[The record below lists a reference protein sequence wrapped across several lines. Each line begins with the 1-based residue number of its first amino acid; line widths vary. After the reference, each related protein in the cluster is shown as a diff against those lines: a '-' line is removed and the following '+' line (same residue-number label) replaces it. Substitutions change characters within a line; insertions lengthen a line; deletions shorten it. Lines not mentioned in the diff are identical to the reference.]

1 VIYILD
7 LFSGIGGFTL
17 ASQWVG
23 GYMTLAFCEI
33 EDYCRKVLSQNF
45 PDIPIFTDVR
55 ELHPT
60 DVIPRDGVIHLIT
73 AGFPCQDLSVAGNQ
87 AGIEADRSG
96 LFFQILRLSD
106 EFYAYS
112 RVRPSLLLE
121 NVPNLLTGDGGDWAR
136 TVYSELA
143 VRGYRCE
150 WKIISASDVGAPH
163 LRKRWWCL
171 AYLPNSKYEGSRF
184 RDSTEMGEQSRE
196 EKRTGDQSALCT
208 ETSRSEISYSKGL
221 HGNVSNDHSRVLMEG
236 QSIFESGDRGREDDM
251 AHTKRMGWS
260 TGAVEQGEDGGGI
273 PPDLTG
279 ECSEALPN
287 TYRKGLE
294 RQWPQHQLPESKR
307 KTPSGRIHGSR
318 SLTRLGGALPDG
330 LSPWMDEPADLP
342 RVTHEKKYRK
352 QRLMSL
358 GNSIVPAVAMIP
370 LRRFKEIHENQ
381 FA

>member
-1 VIYILD
+1 
-7 LFSGIGGFTL
+7 
-17 ASQWVG
+17 
-23 GYMTLAFCEI
+23 MTLAFCEI

-45 PDIPIFTDVR
+45 PNIPIFTDVR

-121 NVPNLLTGDGGDWAR
+121 NVPNLLTGNGGDWAR

-171 AYLPNSKYEGSRF
+171 AY
-184 RDSTEMGEQSRE
+184 
-196 EKRTGDQSALCT
+196 
-208 ETSRSEISYSKGL
+208 
-221 HGNVSNDHSRVLMEG
+221 
-236 QSIFESGDRGREDDM
+236 M
-251 AHTKRMGWS
+251 AHTKRLGWS
-260 TGAVEQGEDGGGI
+260 TGSVEQGEDGGGG
-273 PPDLTG
+273 PPDHTG
-279 ECSEALPN
+279 DCSEALPHSH
-287 TYRKGLE
+287 RKGLE
-294 RQWPQHQLPESKR
+294 RQWSQHQLPKSKR

-318 SLTRLGGALPDG
+318 SVTRLGGALPDG

-370 LRRFKEIHENQ
+370 LRRFKEIHEKQ
-381 FA
+381 SA

>member
-1 VIYILD
+1 MIKVLD

-33 EDYCRKVLSQNF
+33 EDYCRKVLAKNF
-45 PDIPIFTDVR
+45 PDIPIFNDVT

-73 AGFPCQDLSVAGNQ
+73 AGFPCQDLSTAGNQ
-87 AGIEADRSG
+87 KGIQADRSG

-121 NVPNLLTGDGGDWAR
+121 NVPNLLTGNGGDWAR

-150 WKIISASDVGAPH
+150 
-163 LRKRWWCL
+163 
-171 AYLPNSKYEGSRF
+171 
-184 RDSTEMGEQSRE
+184 
-196 EKRTGDQSALCT
+196 
-208 ETSRSEISYSKGL
+208 
-221 HGNVSNDHSRVLMEG
+221 
-236 QSIFESGDRGREDDM
+236 
-251 AHTKRMGWS
+251 
-260 TGAVEQGEDGGGI
+260 
-273 PPDLTG
+273 
-279 ECSEALPN
+279 CSEALPN

-294 RQWPQHQLPESKR
+294 RQWSQHQLPESKR

-318 SLTRLGGALPDG
+318 SVTRLGGALPDG

-358 GNSIVPAVAMIP
+358 GNSIVPRVAVIP
-370 LRRFKEIHENQ
+370 LRRFKEIYESNKPDCI
-381 FA
+381 

>member
-1 VIYILD
+1 MIFILD

-45 PDIPIFTDVR
+45 PNIPIFTDVR
-55 ELHPT
+55 QLHPT

-121 NVPNLLTGDGGDWAR
+121 NVPNLLTGNGGDWAR

-143 VRGYRCE
+143 LRGYRCE

-171 AYLPNSKYEGSRF
+171 AY
-184 RDSTEMGEQSRE
+184 
-196 EKRTGDQSALCT
+196 
-208 ETSRSEISYSKGL
+208 
-221 HGNVSNDHSRVLMEG
+221 
-236 QSIFESGDRGREDDM
+236 M
-251 AHTKRMGWS
+251 AHTKRLGWS
-260 TGAVEQGEDGGGI
+260 TGSVEQGEDGGGI

-279 ECSEALPN
+279 ECSEALPHS
-287 TYRKGLE
+287 YRKRGRSRNIK
-294 RQWPQHQLPESKR
+294 RQNAENVGQL
-307 KTPSGRIHGSR
+307 SR
-318 SLTRLGGALPDG
+318 SQKHRIRNPEPGLGGALPDG

-370 LRRFKEIHENQ
+370 LRRFKEIHEKQ
-381 FA
+381 SA

>member
-45 PDIPIFTDVR
+45 PNIPIFTDVR
-55 ELHPT
+55 QLHPT

-121 NVPNLLTGDGGDWAR
+121 NVPNLLTGNGGDWAR

-171 AYLPNSKYEGSRF
+171 AY
-184 RDSTEMGEQSRE
+184 
-196 EKRTGDQSALCT
+196 
-208 ETSRSEISYSKGL
+208 
-221 HGNVSNDHSRVLMEG
+221 
-236 QSIFESGDRGREDDM
+236 M

-260 TGAVEQGEDGGGI
+260 TGSVEQGEDGGGG
-273 PPDLTG
+273 PPDHTG
-279 ECSEALPN
+279 DCSEALPHSH
-287 TYRKGLE
+287 RKGLE
-294 RQWPQHQLPESKR
+294 RQWSQHQLPESKR
-307 KTPSGRIHGSR
+307 KTPSGRFHGSR
-318 SLTRLGGALPDG
+318 SVTRLGGALPDG

-370 LRRFKEIHENQ
+370 LRRFKEIHEKQ
-381 FA
+381 SA

>member
-1 VIYILD
+1 VIYVLD

-45 PDIPIFTDVR
+45 PNIPIFTDVR

-87 AGIEADRSG
+87 KGIQADRSG

-143 VRGYRCE
+143 LRGYRCE

-171 AYLPNSKYEGSRF
+171 AYLP
-184 RDSTEMGEQSRE
+184 
-196 EKRTGDQSALCT
+196 
-208 ETSRSEISYSKGL
+208 YSKGL

-236 QSIFESGDRGREDDM
+236 QSISESGDRGRENDM

-260 TGAVEQGEDGGGI
+260 TGSVEQGEDGGGG
-273 PPDLTG
+273 PPDHTG
-279 ECSEALPN
+279 DCSEALPHSH
-287 TYRKGLE
+287 RKGLE
-294 RQWPQHQLPESKR
+294 RQWSQHQLPKSKR

-318 SLTRLGGALPDG
+318 SVTRLGGALPDG

-370 LRRFKEIHENQ
+370 LRRFKEIHEKQ
-381 FA
+381 SA

>member
-1 VIYILD
+1 MIRVLD
-7 LFSGIGGFTL
+7 LFSGIGGFAL
-17 ASQWVG
+17 ASQRVG
-23 GYMTLAFCEI
+23 GFATLAFCEI
-33 EDYCRKVLSQNF
+33 EDYCRKVLAKNF
-45 PDIPIFTDVR
+45 PNIPIFTDVR

-73 AGFPCQDLSVAGNQ
+73 AGFPCQDLSIAGNQ

-121 NVPNLLTGDGGDWAR
+121 NVPNLLTGNGGDWAR

-171 AYLPNSKYEGSRF
+171 AYLP
-184 RDSTEMGEQSRE
+184 
-196 EKRTGDQSALCT
+196 
-208 ETSRSEISYSKGL
+208 YSKSL

-236 QSIFESGDRGREDDM
+236 QSISESGDRGRENDM
-251 AHTKRMGWS
+251 AHTN
-260 TGAVEQGEDGGGI
+260 EQGF
-273 PPDLTG
+273 
-279 ECSEALPN
+279 LPHS
-287 TYRKGLE
+287 YRKRG
-294 RQWPQHQLPESKR
+294 RSRNSKR
-307 KTPSGRIHGSR
+307 QNAENVGQLSR
-318 SLTRLGGALPDG
+318 SQKHRIRNPEPRLGGALPDG

-358 GNSIVPAVAMIP
+358 GNSIVPQVAMIP
-370 LRRFKEIHENQ
+370 LRRFKEIHESKKSDCI
-381 FA
+381 

>member
-1 VIYILD
+1 
-7 LFSGIGGFTL
+7 
-17 ASQWVG
+17 
-23 GYMTLAFCEI
+23 MTLAFCEI

-45 PDIPIFTDVR
+45 PNIPIFTDVR
-55 ELHPT
+55 KLHPT

-121 NVPNLLTGDGGDWAR
+121 NVPNLLTGNGGDWAR

-171 AYLPNSKYEGSRF
+171 AY
-184 RDSTEMGEQSRE
+184 
-196 EKRTGDQSALCT
+196 
-208 ETSRSEISYSKGL
+208 
-221 HGNVSNDHSRVLMEG
+221 
-236 QSIFESGDRGREDDM
+236 M
-251 AHTKRMGWS
+251 AHTKRLGWS
-260 TGAVEQGEDGGGI
+260 TGSVEQGEDGGGG
-273 PPDLTG
+273 PPDHTG
-279 ECSEALPN
+279 DCSEALPHSH
-287 TYRKGLE
+287 RKGLE
-294 RQWPQHQLPESKR
+294 RQWPQHQLPKSKR
-307 KTPSGRIHGSR
+307 KTPFGRIHGSR
-318 SLTRLGGALPDG
+318 SVTRLGRTLPDG

-370 LRRFKEIHENQ
+370 LRRFKEIHEKQ
-381 FA
+381 SA

>member
-1 VIYILD
+1 
-7 LFSGIGGFTL
+7 
-17 ASQWVG
+17 
-23 GYMTLAFCEI
+23 MTLAFCEI

-45 PDIPIFTDVR
+45 PNIPIFTDVR
-55 ELHPT
+55 QLHPT

-121 NVPNLLTGDGGDWAR
+121 NVPNLLTGNGGDWAR

-171 AYLPNSKYEGSRF
+171 AY
-184 RDSTEMGEQSRE
+184 
-196 EKRTGDQSALCT
+196 
-208 ETSRSEISYSKGL
+208 
-221 HGNVSNDHSRVLMEG
+221 
-236 QSIFESGDRGREDDM
+236 M
-251 AHTKRMGWS
+251 AHTKRLGWS
-260 TGAVEQGEDGGGI
+260 TGSVEQGEDGGGG
-273 PPDLTG
+273 PPDHTG
-279 ECSEALPN
+279 DCSKALSHSH
-287 TYRKGLE
+287 RKGLE
-294 RQWPQHQLPESKR
+294 RQWSQHQLPESKR
-307 KTPSGRIHGSR
+307 KTPSGRIHRSR
-318 SLTRLGGALPDG
+318 SVTRLGGALPDG

-370 LRRFKEIHENQ
+370 LRRFKEIHEKQ
-381 FA
+381 SA

>member
-1 VIYILD
+1 VIYVLD

-45 PDIPIFTDVR
+45 PNIPIFTDVR

-87 AGIEADRSG
+87 KGIQADRSG

-106 EFYAYS
+106 ELYAYS

-143 VRGYRCE
+143 LRGYRCE

-163 LRKRWWCL
+163 LRKRWWCI
-171 AYLPNSKYEGSRF
+171 AYLP
-184 RDSTEMGEQSRE
+184 
-196 EKRTGDQSALCT
+196 
-208 ETSRSEISYSKGL
+208 YSKSL

-236 QSIFESGDRGREDDM
+236 QSISESGDRGRENDM
-251 AHTKRMGWS
+251 AHTNEQGLEGS
-260 TGAVEQGEDGGGI
+260 TGQGIQRGVYGS
-273 PPDLTG
+273 TRN
-279 ECSEALPN
+279 SQRN
-287 TYRKGLE
+287 
-294 RQWPQHQLPESKR
+294 SKR
-307 KTPSGRIHGSR
+307 SIKPGLGR
-318 SLTRLGGALPDG
+318 TLPDG

-370 LRRFKEIHENQ
+370 LRRFKEIHEKQ
-381 FA
+381 SA

>member
-1 VIYILD
+1 VIYVLD

-45 PDIPIFTDVR
+45 PNIPIFTDVR

-121 NVPNLLTGDGGDWAR
+121 NVPNLLTGNGGDWAR

-171 AYLPNSKYEGSRF
+171 AY
-184 RDSTEMGEQSRE
+184 
-196 EKRTGDQSALCT
+196 
-208 ETSRSEISYSKGL
+208 
-221 HGNVSNDHSRVLMEG
+221 
-236 QSIFESGDRGREDDM
+236 M
-251 AHTKRMGWS
+251 AHTKRLGWS
-260 TGAVEQGEDGGGI
+260 TGSVEQGEDGGGG
-273 PPDLTG
+273 PPDYTG
-279 ECSEALPN
+279 DCSEALPHS
-287 TYRKGLE
+287 YRKGLE
-294 RQWPQHQLPESKR
+294 RQWSQHQLPESKR
-307 KTPSGRIHGSR
+307 KTPSGRIYGSR
-318 SLTRLGGALPDG
+318 SVTRLGGALPDG

-370 LRRFKEIHENQ
+370 LRRFKEIHEKQ
-381 FA
+381 SA

>member
-1 VIYILD
+1 VIYVLD

-45 PDIPIFTDVR
+45 PNIPIFTDVR
-55 ELHPT
+55 QLHPT

-121 NVPNLLTGDGGDWAR
+121 NVPNLLTGNGGDWAR

-171 AYLPNSKYEGSRF
+171 AY
-184 RDSTEMGEQSRE
+184 
-196 EKRTGDQSALCT
+196 
-208 ETSRSEISYSKGL
+208 
-221 HGNVSNDHSRVLMEG
+221 
-236 QSIFESGDRGREDDM
+236 M
-251 AHTKRMGWS
+251 AHTKRLGWS
-260 TGAVEQGEDGGGI
+260 TGSVEQGEDGGGG
-273 PPDLTG
+273 PPDHTG
-279 ECSEALPN
+279 DCSEALPHS
-287 TYRKGLE
+287 YRKGLE
-294 RQWPQHQLPESKR
+294 RQWSQHQLPKSKR
-307 KTPSGRIHGSR
+307 KTPFGRIHGSR
-318 SLTRLGGALPDG
+318 SVTRLGGALPDG

-370 LRRFKEIHENQ
+370 LRRFKEIHEKQ
-381 FA
+381 SA

>member
-1 VIYILD
+1 MIYILD

-45 PDIPIFTDVR
+45 PNIPIFTDVR

-121 NVPNLLTGDGGDWAR
+121 NVPNLLTGNGGDWAR

-171 AYLPNSKYEGSRF
+171 AY
-184 RDSTEMGEQSRE
+184 
-196 EKRTGDQSALCT
+196 
-208 ETSRSEISYSKGL
+208 
-221 HGNVSNDHSRVLMEG
+221 
-236 QSIFESGDRGREDDM
+236 M
-251 AHTKRMGWS
+251 AHTKRLGWS
-260 TGAVEQGEDGGGI
+260 TGSVEQGEDGGGG
-273 PPDLTG
+273 PPDHTG
-279 ECSEALPN
+279 DCSEALSDS
-287 TYRKGLE
+287 YRKRG
-294 RQWPQHQLPESKR
+294 RSRNSKR
-307 KTPSGRIHGSR
+307 QNAENVGQLSRGQEHRIR
-318 SLTRLGGALPDG
+318 NPEPRLGGALPDG

-370 LRRFKEIHENQ
+370 LRRFKEIHEKQ
-381 FA
+381 SA

>member
-1 VIYILD
+1 MIYILD

-45 PDIPIFTDVR
+45 PNIPIFTDVR

-121 NVPNLLTGDGGDWAR
+121 NVPNLLTGNGGDWAR

-171 AYLPNSKYEGSRF
+171 AY
-184 RDSTEMGEQSRE
+184 
-196 EKRTGDQSALCT
+196 
-208 ETSRSEISYSKGL
+208 
-221 HGNVSNDHSRVLMEG
+221 
-236 QSIFESGDRGREDDM
+236 M
-251 AHTKRMGWS
+251 AHTKRLGWS
-260 TGAVEQGEDGGGI
+260 TGSVEQGEDGGGI

-279 ECSEALPN
+279 ECSEALPHS
-287 TYRKGLE
+287 YRKRG
-294 RQWPQHQLPESKR
+294 RSRNSKR
-307 KTPSGRIHGSR
+307 QNAENVGQLSRGQKHRIR
-318 SLTRLGGALPDG
+318 NPEPRLGGALPDG

-370 LRRFKEIHENQ
+370 LRRFKEIHEKQ
-381 FA
+381 SA

>member
-1 VIYILD
+1 MIHILD

-17 ASQWVG
+17 ASQSVG

-45 PDIPIFTDVR
+45 PNIPIFTDVR
-55 ELHPT
+55 QLHPT

-112 RVRPSLLLE
+112 RVRPALLLE

-171 AYLPNSKYEGSRF
+171 AY
-184 RDSTEMGEQSRE
+184 
-196 EKRTGDQSALCT
+196 
-208 ETSRSEISYSKGL
+208 
-221 HGNVSNDHSRVLMEG
+221 
-236 QSIFESGDRGREDDM
+236 M

-260 TGAVEQGEDGGGI
+260 TGSVEQGEDGGGI

-279 ECSEALPN
+279 ECSKALPHS
-287 TYRKGLE
+287 YRKGLE
-294 RQWPQHQLPESKR
+294 RQWSQHQLPESKR
-307 KTPSGRIHGSR
+307 KTPSGRIHRSR
-318 SLTRLGGALPDG
+318 SVTRLGGALPDG

-370 LRRFKEIHENQ
+370 LRRFKEIHEKQ
-381 FA
+381 SA

>member
-45 PDIPIFTDVR
+45 PNIPIFTDVR

-121 NVPNLLTGDGGDWAR
+121 NVPNLLTGNGGDWAR

-163 LRKRWWCL
+163 LRKRWWCI
-171 AYLPNSKYEGSRF
+171 AY
-184 RDSTEMGEQSRE
+184 
-196 EKRTGDQSALCT
+196 
-208 ETSRSEISYSKGL
+208 
-221 HGNVSNDHSRVLMEG
+221 
-236 QSIFESGDRGREDDM
+236 M
-251 AHTKRMGWS
+251 AHTKRLGWS
-260 TGAVEQGEDGGGI
+260 TGSVEQGEDGGGI

-279 ECSEALPN
+279 ECSEA
-287 TYRKGLE
+287 YIIRF
-294 RQWPQHQLPESKR
+294 
-307 KTPSGRIHGSR
+307 R
-318 SLTRLGGALPDG
+318 STEPGLGGALPDG

-370 LRRFKEIHENQ
+370 LRRFKEIHEKQ
-381 FA
+381 SA

>member
-1 VIYILD
+1 MIYILD

-45 PDIPIFTDVR
+45 PNIPIFTDVR
-55 ELHPT
+55 QLHPT

-87 AGIEADRSG
+87 EGIEADRSG

-121 NVPNLLTGDGGDWAR
+121 NVPNLLTGNGGDWAR

-171 AYLPNSKYEGSRF
+171 AY
-184 RDSTEMGEQSRE
+184 
-196 EKRTGDQSALCT
+196 
-208 ETSRSEISYSKGL
+208 
-221 HGNVSNDHSRVLMEG
+221 
-236 QSIFESGDRGREDDM
+236 M
-251 AHTKRMGWS
+251 AHTKRLGWS
-260 TGAVEQGEDGGGI
+260 TGSVEQGEDGGGGS
-273 PPDLTG
+273 PDHTG
-279 ECSEALPN
+279 DCSEALPHSH
-287 TYRKGLE
+287 RKGLE
-294 RQWPQHQLPESKR
+294 RQWSQHQLPESKR
-307 KTPSGRIHGSR
+307 KTPSGRFHGSR
-318 SLTRLGGALPDG
+318 SVTRLGGALPDG

-370 LRRFKEIHENQ
+370 LRRFKEIHEKQ
-381 FA
+381 SS

>member
-1 VIYILD
+1 MIYILD

-45 PDIPIFTDVR
+45 PNIPIFTDVR

-121 NVPNLLTGDGGDWAR
+121 NVPNLLTGNGGDWAR

-143 VRGYRCE
+143 IRGYRCE

-171 AYLPNSKYEGSRF
+171 AY
-184 RDSTEMGEQSRE
+184 
-196 EKRTGDQSALCT
+196 
-208 ETSRSEISYSKGL
+208 
-221 HGNVSNDHSRVLMEG
+221 
-236 QSIFESGDRGREDDM
+236 M
-251 AHTKRMGWS
+251 AHTKRLGWS
-260 TGAVEQGEDGGGI
+260 TGSVEQGEDGGGG
-273 PPDLTG
+273 PPDRTG
-279 ECSEALPN
+279 DCSEALSN

-294 RQWPQHQLPESKR
+294 RQWSQHQLPESKR

-318 SLTRLGGALPDG
+318 SVTRLGGALPDG

-370 LRRFKEIHENQ
+370 LRRFKEIHEKQ
-381 FA
+381 SA

>member
-1 VIYILD
+1 MIHILD

-45 PDIPIFTDVR
+45 PNIPIFTDVR

-60 DVIPRDGVIHLIT
+60 NVIPRDGVIHLIT

-87 AGIEADRSG
+87 KGIQADRSG

-121 NVPNLLTGDGGDWAR
+121 NVPNLLTGNGGDWAR

-171 AYLPNSKYEGSRF
+171 AY
-184 RDSTEMGEQSRE
+184 
-196 EKRTGDQSALCT
+196 
-208 ETSRSEISYSKGL
+208 
-221 HGNVSNDHSRVLMEG
+221 
-236 QSIFESGDRGREDDM
+236 M

-260 TGAVEQGEDGGGI
+260 TGSVEQGEDGGGI

-279 ECSEALPN
+279 ECSEA
-287 TYRKGLE
+287 YIIKF
-294 RQWPQHQLPESKR
+294 
-307 KTPSGRIHGSR
+307 R
-318 SLTRLGGALPDG
+318 SAQSRLGGALPDG

-370 LRRFKEIHENQ
+370 LRRFKEIHEKQ
-381 FA
+381 SA

>member
-1 VIYILD
+1 MIYILD

-45 PDIPIFTDVR
+45 PNIPIFTDVR

-121 NVPNLLTGDGGDWAR
+121 NVPNLLTGNGGDWAR

-143 VRGYRCE
+143 IRGYRCE

-171 AYLPNSKYEGSRF
+171 AYLP
-184 RDSTEMGEQSRE
+184 
-196 EKRTGDQSALCT
+196 
-208 ETSRSEISYSKGL
+208 YSKSL

-236 QSIFESGDRGREDDM
+236 QSISESGDRGRKNDFSNSHSSRRGERWG
-251 AHTKRMGWS
+251 AKSVPKKLITSKRNSQKTGS
-260 TGAVEQGEDGGGI
+260 TGQS
-273 PPDLTG
+273 
-279 ECSEALPN
+279 EC
-287 TYRKGLE
+287 
-294 RQWPQHQLPESKR
+294 
-307 KTPSGRIHGSR
+307 
-318 SLTRLGGALPDG
+318 RLGGMVDGIPDW
-330 LSPWMDEPADLP
+330 LHEPERVP
-342 RVTHEKKYRK
+342 RVITGQINRVS
-352 QRLMSL
+352 RLRGL

-370 LRRFKEIHENQ
+370 LRRFKEIHEKQ
-381 FA
+381 SA

>member
-1 VIYILD
+1 
-7 LFSGIGGFTL
+7 
-17 ASQWVG
+17 
-23 GYMTLAFCEI
+23 MTVAFCEI

-45 PDIPIFTDVR
+45 PNIPIFTDVR

-121 NVPNLLTGDGGDWAR
+121 NVPNLLTGNGGDWAR

-171 AYLPNSKYEGSRF
+171 AYLP
-184 RDSTEMGEQSRE
+184 
-196 EKRTGDQSALCT
+196 
-208 ETSRSEISYSKGL
+208 YSKGL

-236 QSIFESGDRGREDDM
+236 QSISESGDRGREDDM
-251 AHTKRMGWS
+251 AHS
-260 TGAVEQGEDGGGI
+260 Y
-273 PPDLTG
+273 
-279 ECSEALPN
+279 C
-287 TYRKGLE
+287 KGLE
-294 RQWPQHQLPESKR
+294 RQWSQHQLPKSKR

-318 SLTRLGGALPDG
+318 SVTRLGGALPDG

-370 LRRFKEIHENQ
+370 LRRFKEIHEKQ
-381 FA
+381 SA

>member
-1 VIYILD
+1 
-7 LFSGIGGFTL
+7 
-17 ASQWVG
+17 
-23 GYMTLAFCEI
+23 MTLAFCEI

-45 PDIPIFTDVR
+45 PNIPIFTDVR

-121 NVPNLLTGDGGDWAR
+121 NVPNLLTGNGGDWAR

-143 VRGYRCE
+143 IRGYRCE

-171 AYLPNSKYEGSRF
+171 AY
-184 RDSTEMGEQSRE
+184 
-196 EKRTGDQSALCT
+196 
-208 ETSRSEISYSKGL
+208 
-221 HGNVSNDHSRVLMEG
+221 
-236 QSIFESGDRGREDDM
+236 M
-251 AHTKRMGWS
+251 AHTKRLGWS
-260 TGAVEQGEDGGGI
+260 TGSVEQGEDGGGG
-273 PPDLTG
+273 PPDHTG
-279 ECSEALPN
+279 DCSEALPHSH
-287 TYRKGLE
+287 RKGLE
-294 RQWPQHQLPESKR
+294 RQWSQHQLPESKR
-307 KTPSGRIHGSR
+307 KTPSGRFHGSR
-318 SLTRLGGALPDG
+318 SVTRLGGALPDG

-370 LRRFKEIHENQ
+370 LRRFKEIHEKQ
-381 FA
+381 SA

>member
-1 VIYILD
+1 MIYILD
-7 LFSGIGGFTL
+7 LFSGIGGSTL

-45 PDIPIFTDVR
+45 PNIPIFTDVR
-55 ELHPT
+55 QLHPT

-73 AGFPCQDLSVAGNQ
+73 AGFPCQDLSVAGKQ

-121 NVPNLLTGDGGDWAR
+121 NVPNLLTGNGGDWAR

-171 AYLPNSKYEGSRF
+171 AY
-184 RDSTEMGEQSRE
+184 
-196 EKRTGDQSALCT
+196 
-208 ETSRSEISYSKGL
+208 
-221 HGNVSNDHSRVLMEG
+221 
-236 QSIFESGDRGREDDM
+236 M
-251 AHTKRMGWS
+251 AHTKRLGWS
-260 TGAVEQGEDGGGI
+260 TGSVEQGKNGGGGT
-273 PPDLTG
+273 PNHTG
-279 ECSEALPN
+279 DCSEALSHSH
-287 TYRKGLE
+287 RKGFQ
-294 RQWPQHQLPESKR
+294 RQWSQHQLPESKR
-307 KTPSGRIHGSR
+307 KTPSGRFHGSR
-318 SLTRLGGALPDG
+318 SVTRLGGALPDG

-370 LRRFKEIHENQ
+370 LRRFKEIHEKQ
-381 FA
+381 SA

>member
-1 VIYILD
+1 MIYILD

-45 PDIPIFTDVR
+45 PNIPIFTDVR

-121 NVPNLLTGDGGDWAR
+121 NVPNLLTGNGGDWAR

-171 AYLPNSKYEGSRF
+171 AY
-184 RDSTEMGEQSRE
+184 
-196 EKRTGDQSALCT
+196 
-208 ETSRSEISYSKGL
+208 
-221 HGNVSNDHSRVLMEG
+221 
-236 QSIFESGDRGREDDM
+236 M
-251 AHTKRMGWS
+251 AHTKRLGWS
-260 TGAVEQGEDGGGI
+260 TGSVEQGEDGGGI

-279 ECSEALPN
+279 QCSEA
-287 TYRKGLE
+287 YIIRF
-294 RQWPQHQLPESKR
+294 
-307 KTPSGRIHGSR
+307 R
-318 SLTRLGGALPDG
+318 STEPRLGGALPDG

-370 LRRFKEIHENQ
+370 LRRFKEIHEKQ
-381 FA
+381 SS

>member
-1 VIYILD
+1 
-7 LFSGIGGFTL
+7 
-17 ASQWVG
+17 
-23 GYMTLAFCEI
+23 MTLAFCEI

-45 PDIPIFTDVR
+45 PNIPIFTDVR

-121 NVPNLLTGDGGDWAR
+121 NVPNLLTGNGGDWAR

-143 VRGYRCE
+143 IRGYRCE

-171 AYLPNSKYEGSRF
+171 AY
-184 RDSTEMGEQSRE
+184 
-196 EKRTGDQSALCT
+196 
-208 ETSRSEISYSKGL
+208 
-221 HGNVSNDHSRVLMEG
+221 
-236 QSIFESGDRGREDDM
+236 M
-251 AHTKRMGWS
+251 ADTKRLGWS
-260 TGAVEQGEDGGGI
+260 TGSVEQGEDGGGG
-273 PPDLTG
+273 PPDHTG
-279 ECSEALPN
+279 DCSEALPHSH
-287 TYRKGLE
+287 RKGLE
-294 RQWPQHQLPESKR
+294 RQWSQHQLPESKR
-307 KTPSGRIHGSR
+307 KTPSGRFHRSR
-318 SLTRLGGALPDG
+318 SVTRLGGALPDG

-370 LRRFKEIHENQ
+370 LRRFKEIHEKQ
-381 FA
+381 SA

>member
-1 VIYILD
+1 
-7 LFSGIGGFTL
+7 
-17 ASQWVG
+17 
-23 GYMTLAFCEI
+23 MTLAFCEI

-45 PDIPIFTDVR
+45 PNIPIFTDVR

-121 NVPNLLTGDGGDWAR
+121 NVPNLLTGNGGDWAR

-171 AYLPNSKYEGSRF
+171 AY
-184 RDSTEMGEQSRE
+184 
-196 EKRTGDQSALCT
+196 
-208 ETSRSEISYSKGL
+208 
-221 HGNVSNDHSRVLMEG
+221 
-236 QSIFESGDRGREDDM
+236 M
-251 AHTKRMGWS
+251 AHTKRLGWS
-260 TGAVEQGEDGGGI
+260 TGSVEQGEDGGGG
-273 PPDLTG
+273 PPDHTG
-279 ECSEALPN
+279 DCSEALPHSH
-287 TYRKGLE
+287 RKGLE
-294 RQWPQHQLPESKR
+294 RQWSQHQLPESKR
-307 KTPSGRIHGSR
+307 KTPSGRIHRSR
-318 SLTRLGGALPDG
+318 SVTRLGGALPDG

-370 LRRFKEIHENQ
+370 LRRFKEIHEKQ
-381 FA
+381 SA

>member
-1 VIYILD
+1 MIYVLD

-45 PDIPIFTDVR
+45 PNIPIFTDVR

-121 NVPNLLTGDGGDWAR
+121 NVPNLLTGNGGDWAR

-143 VRGYRCE
+143 IRGYRCE

-171 AYLPNSKYEGSRF
+171 AY
-184 RDSTEMGEQSRE
+184 
-196 EKRTGDQSALCT
+196 
-208 ETSRSEISYSKGL
+208 
-221 HGNVSNDHSRVLMEG
+221 
-236 QSIFESGDRGREDDM
+236 M
-251 AHTKRMGWS
+251 AHTKRLGWS
-260 TGAVEQGEDGGGI
+260 TGSVEQGEDGGGG
-273 PPDLTG
+273 PPDYPSD
-279 ECSEALPN
+279 CSKSLSDSKSTRFIREEKYEN
-287 TYRKGLE
+287 YEKD
-294 RQWPQHQLPESKR
+294 LPEGGRPDIANKNQ
-307 KTPSGRIHGSR
+307 SGTWR
-318 SLTRLGGALPDG
+318 GATEFGVRGMVDG
-330 LSPWMDEPADLP
+330 IPNWLDEPEGVP
-342 RVTHEKKYRK
+342 RVIKGQKKRSE
-352 QRLMSL
+352 RLRGL

-370 LRRFKEIHENQ
+370 LRRFKEIHEKQ
-381 FA
+381 SA

>member
-1 VIYILD
+1 MIYILD

-45 PDIPIFTDVR
+45 PNIPIFTDVR
-55 ELHPT
+55 QLHPT

-121 NVPNLLTGDGGDWAR
+121 NVPNLLTGNGGDWAR

-143 VRGYRCE
+143 IRGYRCE

-171 AYLPNSKYEGSRF
+171 AY
-184 RDSTEMGEQSRE
+184 
-196 EKRTGDQSALCT
+196 
-208 ETSRSEISYSKGL
+208 
-221 HGNVSNDHSRVLMEG
+221 
-236 QSIFESGDRGREDDM
+236 M

-260 TGAVEQGEDGGGI
+260 TGSVEQGEDGGGG
-273 PPDLTG
+273 PPDHTG
-279 ECSEALPN
+279 DCSEALPHSH
-287 TYRKGLE
+287 RKGLE
-294 RQWPQHQLPESKR
+294 RQWSQHQLPKSKR

-318 SLTRLGGALPDG
+318 SVTRLGGALPDG

-370 LRRFKEIHENQ
+370 LRRFKEIHEKQ
-381 FA
+381 SS

>member
-1 VIYILD
+1 MITILD

-45 PDIPIFTDVR
+45 PNIPIFTDVR

-121 NVPNLLTGDGGDWAR
+121 NVPNLLTGNGGDWAR

-171 AYLPNSKYEGSRF
+171 AY
-184 RDSTEMGEQSRE
+184 
-196 EKRTGDQSALCT
+196 
-208 ETSRSEISYSKGL
+208 
-221 HGNVSNDHSRVLMEG
+221 
-236 QSIFESGDRGREDDM
+236 M

-260 TGAVEQGEDGGGI
+260 TGSVEQGEDGEGI
-273 PPDLTG
+273 PPDHTG
-279 ECSEALPN
+279 NCSEALPHSH
-287 TYRKGLE
+287 RKGLE
-294 RQWPQHQLPESKR
+294 RQWSKHQLPESKR
-307 KTPSGRIHGSR
+307 KTPSGRFHGSR
-318 SLTRLGGALPDG
+318 SVTRLGGALPDG

-370 LRRFKEIHENQ
+370 LRRFKEIHEKQ
-381 FA
+381 SS

>member
-1 VIYILD
+1 MIYVLD

-45 PDIPIFTDVR
+45 PNIPIFTDVR

-87 AGIEADRSG
+87 AGIEANRSG

-143 VRGYRCE
+143 LRGYRCE

-171 AYLPNSKYEGSRF
+171 AY
-184 RDSTEMGEQSRE
+184 
-196 EKRTGDQSALCT
+196 
-208 ETSRSEISYSKGL
+208 
-221 HGNVSNDHSRVLMEG
+221 
-236 QSIFESGDRGREDDM
+236 M

-260 TGAVEQGEDGGGI
+260 TGSVKQGEDGGGVS
-273 PPDLTG
+273 PDYPG
-279 ECSEALPN
+279 ECSEALPHS
-287 TYRKGLE
+287 YRKGLE
-294 RQWPQHQLPESKR
+294 RQWSQHQLPESKR

-318 SLTRLGGALPDG
+318 SVTRLGGALPDG

-370 LRRFKEIHENQ
+370 LRRFKEIHEKQ
-381 FA
+381 SA

>member
-1 VIYILD
+1 
-7 LFSGIGGFTL
+7 
-17 ASQWVG
+17 
-23 GYMTLAFCEI
+23 MTLAFCEI

-45 PDIPIFTDVR
+45 PNIPIFTDVR

-121 NVPNLLTGDGGDWAR
+121 NVPNLLTGNGGDWAR
-136 TVYSELA
+136 TVFSELA
-143 VRGYRCE
+143 IRGYRCE

-171 AYLPNSKYEGSRF
+171 AY
-184 RDSTEMGEQSRE
+184 
-196 EKRTGDQSALCT
+196 
-208 ETSRSEISYSKGL
+208 
-221 HGNVSNDHSRVLMEG
+221 
-236 QSIFESGDRGREDDM
+236 M
-251 AHTKRMGWS
+251 AHTKCLGWS
-260 TGAVEQGEDGGGI
+260 TGSVEQGEDGGGG
-273 PPDLTG
+273 PPDHTG
-279 ECSEALPN
+279 DCSEALSN

-294 RQWPQHQLPESKR
+294 RQWSQHQLPESKR

-318 SLTRLGGALPDG
+318 SVTRLGGALPDG

-370 LRRFKEIHENQ
+370 LRRFKEIHEKQ
-381 FA
+381 SA

>member
-1 VIYILD
+1 
-7 LFSGIGGFTL
+7 
-17 ASQWVG
+17 
-23 GYMTLAFCEI
+23 MTLAFCEI

-45 PDIPIFTDVR
+45 PNIPIFTDVR
-55 ELHPT
+55 KLHPT

-121 NVPNLLTGDGGDWAR
+121 NVPNLLTGNGGDWAR

-143 VRGYRCE
+143 IRGYRCE

-171 AYLPNSKYEGSRF
+171 AY
-184 RDSTEMGEQSRE
+184 
-196 EKRTGDQSALCT
+196 
-208 ETSRSEISYSKGL
+208 
-221 HGNVSNDHSRVLMEG
+221 
-236 QSIFESGDRGREDDM
+236 M
-251 AHTKRMGWS
+251 AHTKRLGWS
-260 TGAVEQGEDGGGI
+260 TGSVEQGEDGGGG
-273 PPDLTG
+273 PPDHTG
-279 ECSEALPN
+279 DCSEALPHSH
-287 TYRKGLE
+287 RKGLE
-294 RQWPQHQLPESKR
+294 RQWSQHQLPKSKR

-318 SLTRLGGALPDG
+318 SVTRLGGALPDG

-370 LRRFKEIHENQ
+370 LRRFKEIHEKQ
-381 FA
+381 SA

>member
-1 VIYILD
+1 MIFILD

-23 GYMTLAFCEI
+23 GYMTLGFCEI

-45 PDIPIFTDVR
+45 PNIPIFTDVR

-60 DVIPRDGVIHLIT
+60 NVIPRDGVIHLIT

-106 EFYAYS
+106 EFYTYS

-121 NVPNLLTGDGGDWAR
+121 NVPNLLTGNGGDWAR

-171 AYLPNSKYEGSRF
+171 AYLP
-184 RDSTEMGEQSRE
+184 
-196 EKRTGDQSALCT
+196 
-208 ETSRSEISYSKGL
+208 YSKGL
-221 HGNVSNDHSRVLMEG
+221 HGNVSNDYSRVLMEG
-236 QSIFESGDRGREDDM
+236 QSISESGDRGREDDM
-251 AHTKRMGWS
+251 AHTKRLGWS
-260 TGAVEQGEDGGGI
+260 TGSVEQGEDGGGI

-279 ECSEALPN
+279 ECSEA
-287 TYRKGLE
+287 YIIKF
-294 RQWPQHQLPESKR
+294 
-307 KTPSGRIHGSR
+307 R
-318 SLTRLGGALPDG
+318 SAQSRLGGALPDG

-370 LRRFKEIHENQ
+370 LRRFKEIHEKQ
-381 FA
+381 SA

>member
-1 VIYILD
+1 MIRVLD
-7 LFSGIGGFTL
+7 LFSGIGGFAL
-17 ASQWVG
+17 ASQRVG
-23 GYMTLAFCEI
+23 GFATLAFCEI
-33 EDYCRKVLSQNF
+33 EDYCRKVLAKNF
-45 PDIPIFTDVR
+45 PNIPIFTDVR

-73 AGFPCQDLSVAGNQ
+73 AGFPCQDLSIAGNQ

-136 TVYSELA
+136 TVYGELA
-143 VRGYRCE
+143 SRGYRCE

-171 AYLPNSKYEGSRF
+171 AYLP
-184 RDSTEMGEQSRE
+184 
-196 EKRTGDQSALCT
+196 
-208 ETSRSEISYSKGL
+208 YSKGL

-236 QSIFESGDRGREDDM
+236 QSISESGDRGRENDM
-251 AHTKRMGWS
+251 AHTN
-260 TGAVEQGEDGGGI
+260 EQGF
-273 PPDLTG
+273 
-279 ECSEALPN
+279 LPHS
-287 TYRKGLE
+287 YRKRG
-294 RQWPQHQLPESKR
+294 RSRNSKR
-307 KTPSGRIHGSR
+307 QNAENVGQLSR
-318 SLTRLGGALPDG
+318 SQKHRIRNPEPRLGGALPDG

-358 GNSIVPAVAMIP
+358 GNSIVPQVAMIP
-370 LRRFKEIHENQ
+370 LRRFKEIHESKKSDCI
-381 FA
+381 